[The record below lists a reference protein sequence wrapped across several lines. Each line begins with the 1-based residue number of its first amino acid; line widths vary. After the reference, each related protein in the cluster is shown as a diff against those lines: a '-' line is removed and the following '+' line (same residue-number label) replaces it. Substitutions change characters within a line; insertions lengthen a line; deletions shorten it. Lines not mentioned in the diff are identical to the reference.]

1 MSSSLATLA
10 IAGSVDVMVS
20 RVKQALLVVGAGAFV
35 LLMALSVWLWVD
47 RKAQILAREQAETA
61 LATAVA
67 SVETLTKAREREAKA
82 RRKLEAAQDQARQ
95 ASRTAQER
103 LSAALAAQPTWSSTA
118 VPQEVLN
125 ALE

>member
-1 MSSSLATLA
+1 MSNSLAALA
-10 IAGSVDVMVS
+10 VQGAVGTVAS

-35 LLMALSVWLWVD
+35 VLAALSMWLWTD

-61 LATAVA
+61 LGTAVA
-67 SVETLTKAREREAKA
+67 SVETLTRARDREADA
-82 RRKLEAAQDQARQ
+82 RRKLERAQEQARR
-95 ASRTAQER
+95 AARTAQER

>member
-47 RKAQILAREQAETA
+47 RKAQILGREQAETA

-67 SVETLTKAREREAKA
+67 SVETLTKARDREAKA
-82 RRKLEAAQDQARQ
+82 RRKLEGTQEQARQ

-103 LSAALAAQPTWSSTA
+103 LSGALAAQPTWSSTA

>member
-67 SVETLTKAREREAKA
+67 SVETLTKARDREAKA
-82 RRKLEAAQDQARQ
+82 RRKLEAAQEQARQ

-103 LSAALAAQPTWSSTA
+103 LSAALAAQPTWGA
-118 VPQEVLN
+118 QPVPQEVRN

>member
-67 SVETLTKAREREAKA
+67 SVETLTKARERAAKA
-82 RRKLEAAQDQARQ
+82 RRKLEAAQEQARQ

>member
-1 MSSSLATLA
+1 MSNSLAALA
-10 IAGSVDVMVS
+10 VEGVAGTMAS
-20 RVKQALLVVGAGAFV
+20 RVKQALLVVVAGAFV
-35 LLMALSVWLWVD
+35 LITTLSVWLWTD

-61 LATAVA
+61 LGTAVA
-67 SVETLTKAREREAKA
+67 SVEALTKARDREAAA
-82 RRKLEAAQDQARQ
+82 RRKLEGAQEQARR
-95 ASRTAQER
+95 AARTAQER